1 MKTKNCFR
9 IHGQVSGAK
18 SKGPLSGLIVQ
29 AFDKDLL
36 FDDRLGTAT
45 TDAKGRFDI
54 RYEESDF
61 SDFFERRPDIYLRV
75 RDADG
80 TLLLTTED
88 QVRYQADTTERFLIE
103 IPESETRIGDAET
116 LRRRIVDDPALQREL
131 AEAVSG
137 LLDGK
142 GLLHD
147 GLACTFV
154 PVMAPR
160 AATSAGLFVTALGP
174 QPEPPDKRSLADQI
188 RAVNKVDPQPEP
200 PLPRWLKELGQK
212 PEPVPWMVRWWWIG
226 LPLMELLRRLDL
238 LRLAAPDSTTG
249 LAPAYTAAGLAYRI
263 MSDRSLG
270 QGLSLRIEQVLTR
283 NGVAIA
289 PQMDLSLVPV
299 VYTRPM
305 FAGEVMAVSAAAPG
319 VYDYAGNTS
328 VPAWFNP
335 LEGVPPAELLVQLAA
350 HQMH

>member
-9 IHGQVSGAK
+9 IHGQVSGAN

-88 QVRYQADTTERFLIE
+88 QVRYEADTTERFPIE
-103 IPESETRIGDAET
+103 LPESETRIGDAET

-160 AATSAGLFVTALGP
+160 AATAAGLFVAALGP
-174 QPEPPDKRSLADQI
+174 QPEPPDQAGPVGLKAIDN
-188 RAVNKVDPQPEP
+188 ANPQPEP
-200 PLPRWLKELGQK
+200 PLPAWLMGERFM

-238 LRLAAPDSTTG
+238 LRLAAPASTTG
-249 LAPAYTAAGLAYRI
+249 LAPAHTAAGLAYRI
-263 MSDRSLG
+263 MSDQTLV

-289 PQMDLSLVPV
+289 PEMDLSLVPV

-305 FAGEVMAVSAAAPG
+305 FAAEVMAVSAAAPG

-328 VPAWFNP
+328 APAWFNP